1 MWKGGYC
8 YQYTDDSEKFDKKT
22 LTENEDFSSY
32 LKMEDITGADYDEV
46 SKDFEI
52 KNLVDS
58 HNLYVKAIHYCEQMY
73 LKTFQRY
80 ILKYMNLILLVFFL
94 KIEYGKQL

>member
-1 MWKGGYC
+1 MWKGGYR

-22 LTENEDFSSY
+22 LTEKEDFSSY

-52 KNLVDS
+52 KNLGDS

-73 LKTFQRY
+73 LKTFQRC
-80 ILKYMNLILLVFFL
+80 ILK
-94 KIEYGKQL
+94 